1 MTTGLRAGELRR
13 RVTLQQRSASVDA
26 VGGQS
31 IIWNDVATVWGSI
44 EPSGGRE
51 LMTAQKMS
59 IDNPATITIR
69 WQSPFADPKA
79 VAAMRVLYGS
89 RIFNIH
95 SAVNQD
101 ERNRVLVLLASEGL
115 NDG

>member
-1 MTTGLRAGELRR
+1 MTIGLRAGDLRR
-13 RVTLQQRSASVDA
+13 RITIQQRSASIDA

-31 IIWNDVATVWGSI
+31 INWSDVATVWASI

-51 LMTAQKMS
+51 LMSAQKMS

-69 WQSPFADPKA
+69 WQSSFADPKA
-79 VAAMRVLYGS
+79 VAAMRVTYGS

-95 SAVNQD
+95 SAVNQE
-101 ERNRVLVLLASEGL
+101 ERNRVLVLIASEGL

>member
-1 MTTGLRAGELRR
+1 MTIGLRAGDLRR
-13 RVTLQQRSASVDA
+13 RITIQQRSASIDA

-31 IIWNDVATVWGSI
+31 INWNDVATVWASI

-51 LMTAQKMS
+51 LMSAQKMN

-69 WQSPFADPKA
+69 WQSSFADPKA
-79 VAAMRVLYGS
+79 VAAMRVIYGP

-95 SAVNQD
+95 SAVNQE